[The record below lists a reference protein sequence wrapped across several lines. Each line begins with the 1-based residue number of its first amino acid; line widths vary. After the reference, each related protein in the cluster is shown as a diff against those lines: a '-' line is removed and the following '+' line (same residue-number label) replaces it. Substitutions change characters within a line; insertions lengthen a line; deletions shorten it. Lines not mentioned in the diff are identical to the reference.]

1 MTNHVTPD
9 GLLNAIECT
18 RPIRY
23 RDPGLILQDA
33 CTAEPRLD
41 LIIRRHGG
49 LDNTVLP
56 VDVARATH
64 MIQALQAFLAAH
76 IGVKSWRHNRVY
88 YSLEHAWQ
96 GRPGTGHGIEG
107 EWFRWTGDSRDGL
120 PVMMAITGTD
130 PEGNTE
136 ARFALLPQVLGIQP
150 CPEHNIWSDPCHQCI
165 LEGRGMPS
173 VDRAHP

>member
-1 MTNHVTPD
+1 MNHVTED
-9 GLLNAIECT
+9 GLLAAIECT

-41 LIIRRHGG
+41 LIIRRHAGM
-49 LDNTVLP
+49 DNTVLA

-64 MIQALQAFLAAH
+64 MIEALKDFLAAH
-76 IGVKSWRHNRVY
+76 TAPQSWRHDGVY

-107 EWFRWTGDSRDGL
+107 EWFRSTGESRDGV
-120 PVMMAITGTD
+120 PVMMAVTGTD
-130 PEGNTE
+130 PQGNTE
-136 ARFALLPQVLGIQP
+136 ARFALLPQVLGLEK
-150 CPEHNIWSDPCHQCI
+150 CPRHNIWDAPCHRCA
-165 LEGRGMPS
+165 LEGLGMPP
-173 VDRAHP
+173 VDRSHP